1 MKQKSKTR
9 KQHNLFFSY
18 VTLAEPTFFMVS
30 FSGTIWSFF
39 PLMTSQKQKCT
50 QWNVMMRDIEQSL
63 SISIQ
68 IIHVLRMIASLRG
81 GGSVGG
87 KTIYNTSLV
96 KETVV
101 FLHQYSGSG
110 VYWHFL
116 NSCLWISV
124 CFVTHVILIWCNLMQ
139 EKFAPI
145 SPSYMFWT

>member
-1 MKQKSKTR
+1 MTNSPDVNNEAKSETW

-81 GGSVGG
+81 VG

-101 FLHQYSGSG
+101 FLRQYSGSG

-116 NSCLWISV
+116 NSCLRISI
-124 CFVTHVILIWCNLMQ
+124 CFVTHVFFDMV
-139 EKFAPI
+139 
-145 SPSYMFWT
+145 